1 MGVEDNVRK
10 VGDCGAGFVQGG
22 TLIQLLSPV
31 LSLIPNDQHPRQ
43 MTLSCSMWL
52 LTQSS
57 TKKTVEVGAQ
67 FGIAGYTTR
76 QMLYESQEFPSPY
89 NPRPSK
95 DVLVWTGTTAMGQYA
110 IQLAALSGCRV
121 LTTCSAKN
129 FEFAQRRS
137 STQTQRRPGSSRR
150 RQGTT

>member
-43 MTLSCSMWL
+43 MTLSRSMWL

-67 FGIAGYTTR
+67 YGIAGYTTR

-95 DVLVWTGTTAMGQYA
+95 DVLVWTGTTAVGQYA
-110 IQLAALSGCRV
+110 TEFAVLSGCRV
-121 LTTCSAKN
+121 LRTCSAKS
-129 FEFAQRRS
+129 FEFVTSLGAAKVFS
-137 STQTQRRPGSSRR
+137 Y
-150 RQGTT
+150 